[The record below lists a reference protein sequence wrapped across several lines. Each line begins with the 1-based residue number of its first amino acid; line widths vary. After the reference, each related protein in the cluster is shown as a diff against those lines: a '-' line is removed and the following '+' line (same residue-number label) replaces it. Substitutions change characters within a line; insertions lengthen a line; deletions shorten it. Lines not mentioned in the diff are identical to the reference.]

1 MKFIGVRDFR
11 NKSAKVW
18 EELDR
23 EKELVVTSNGRPI
36 AILAAVSE
44 ENLEENLKVFRRTRA
59 VSAVSELQRKS
70 LERGMDKITLDQ
82 INKEIQDERE
92 KRSQ

>member
-18 EELDR
+18 EKLDK

-70 LERGMDKITLDQ
+70 LERGTDKIILDQ
-82 INKEIQDERE
+82 INEEIRAERE
-92 KRSQ
+92 KRAQ

>member
-70 LERGMDKITLDQ
+70 LERGTDKITSDQ
-82 INKEIQDERE
+82 INEEIQDERE

>member
-70 LERGMDKITLDQ
+70 LERGTDKITLDQ
-82 INKEIQDERE
+82 INEEIQAERE
-92 KRSQ
+92 KRAQ

>member
-44 ENLEENLKVFRRTRA
+44 ENLEDNLKVFRRTRA

-70 LERGMDKITLDQ
+70 LERGTDKITLDQ